1 MTTILVTGATGAVGS
16 ALVPLLRAREAH
28 VLALVRD
35 PSRARSILGDGV
47 QFKVGDFAD
56 RSSLRAA
63 MKRGRLRLPGVRE
76 RR

>member
-16 ALVPLLRAREAH
+16 ALVPLLRARGAD
-28 VLALVRD
+28 VVALVRD
-35 PSRARSILGDGV
+35 PSRAESILGDGV

-56 RSSLRAA
+56 RSSLRGDEG
-63 MKRGRLRLPGVRE
+63 GRLRLPGVRE